1 MNLISYEES
10 VKDLVKEIKQKRD
23 GWRNLKN
30 ATLRP
35 LGPRV
40 TFTAFAKAY
49 VNYSEYVSEQIDKSM
64 SYTEYVADNISS
76 IISYSEYLS
85 EKIK

>member
-30 ATLRP
+30 T
-35 LGPRV
+35 
-40 TFTAFAKAY
+40 Y

-64 SYTEYVADNISS
+64 SYTDYVGCFFLST
-76 IISYSEYLS
+76 SEPVVCVIRNPTTSMCFYRLN
-85 EKIK
+85 

>member
-30 ATLRP
+30 A
-35 LGPRV
+35 
-40 TFTAFAKAY
+40 Y
-49 VNYSEYVSEQIDKSM
+49 VNYSEYVSEYIDKSM
-64 SYTEYVADNISS
+64 SYTEYVAENLSNT
-76 IISYSEYLS
+76 ISYSEYIS
-85 EKIK
+85 EQIK

>member
-30 ATLRP
+30 A
-35 LGPRV
+35 
-40 TFTAFAKAY
+40 Y

-64 SYTEYVADNISS
+64 SYTEYVADNLSS
-76 IISYSEYLS
+76 IISYSEYL
-85 EKIK
+85 

>member
-30 ATLRP
+30 T
-35 LGPRV
+35 
-40 TFTAFAKAY
+40 Y

-64 SYTEYVADNISS
+64 SYTEYVADNLSS

>member
-30 ATLRP
+30 T
-35 LGPRV
+35 
-40 TFTAFAKAY
+40 Y

-64 SYTEYVADNISS
+64 IYTEYVADHLSS

>member
-30 ATLRP
+30 
-35 LGPRV
+35 
-40 TFTAFAKAY
+40 AY

-76 IISYSEYLS
+76 IISYSEYLA
-85 EKIK
+85 EPIIKKI

>member
-30 ATLRP
+30 A
-35 LGPRV
+35 
-40 TFTAFAKAY
+40 Y

-64 SYTEYVADNISS
+64 SYTEYVS
-76 IISYSEYLS
+76 
-85 EKIK
+85 

>member
-30 ATLRP
+30 A
-35 LGPRV
+35 
-40 TFTAFAKAY
+40 Y

-64 SYTEYVADNISS
+64 SYTDYVADNLSS

>member
-30 ATLRP
+30 A
-35 LGPRV
+35 
-40 TFTAFAKAY
+40 Y

-64 SYTEYVADNISS
+64 SYTEYVADNLSS

>member
-30 ATLRP
+30 T
-35 LGPRV
+35 
-40 TFTAFAKAY
+40 Y

-64 SYTEYVADNISS
+64 SYTEYVYEQIDMSM
-76 IISYSEYLS
+76 SYYTEYTA
-85 EKIK
+85 EKIDKK